1 MIEKETL
8 TRMYPIV
15 MLAAGMILL
24 VIFFWKV
31 PFNLSM
37 QQRVQVIMISSLLV
51 GLTLLLAALYTWMI
65 AALAFLG
72 LLLLFIVVVGK
83 QFEVDEWEDEQ
94 TEGHSEEEEPV
105 FSFSTASEKE
115 FSETESAAMLE
126 DVGQKEP
133 LLSNEKEENQPIT
146 QSEETAMEE
155 STTALDEKGDVEED
169 EFDFFEHRP
178 KSLLTEEETDLI
190 EEDEDLGISRLGLA
204 SSMEESH
211 EESNDYDLP
220 IRVAPEDDWMSEES
234 PLHRDETNEEN
245 LASYDQKNTEE
256 DFVSARQRLFEE
268 LENDDKKD

>member
-1 MIEKETL
+1 
-8 TRMYPIV
+8 MYPIV
-15 MLAAGMILL
+15 MLVAGMILL
-24 VIFFWKV
+24 VIFFWRV
-31 PFNLSM
+31 PFNLSIK
-37 QQRVQVIMISSLLV
+37 QRVQVIMISSLLV

-65 AALAFLG
+65 AALAFMG
-72 LLLLFIVVVGK
+72 LLLLFIVVLGK
-83 QFEVDEWEDEQ
+83 QFEIDEWEEEQ
-94 TEGHSEEEEPV
+94 MEETEGHSEEGEPV
-105 FSFSTASEKE
+105 FSFSTVPEKKL
-115 FSETESAAMLE
+115 SETELAAMLE
-126 DVGQKEP
+126 EVGQEQP
-133 LLSNEKEENQPIT
+133 LPSNESEENQPIT
-146 QSEETAMEE
+146 QSEETSMEE
-155 STTALDEKGDVEED
+155 STMALDEKGDVEED

-178 KSLLTEEETDLI
+178 KSLLTEEETDSI